1 MWEKLRVIFTIP
13 ELRQKILFTL
23 GLLAVYRVGWQIP
36 LPIIDQDAME
46 VYFKNSTGVG
56 QLLQQ
61 VAVFSAAQLNQIT
74 IFGLGIM
81 PYISA
86 SIIFQLL
93 GSVWGPLERLQKEG
107 ESGRKK
113 INEYTRYATV
123 RVVHRPELVLPGLSD
138 QRSGFVLD
146 SFLVDGHLSFGWQ
159 LVTVMTMTAGTIF
172 LMWLGEQIDEF
183 GIGNG
188 ISLFIMAGILAGMPG
203 AGVQLLQDSSFELGS
218 GSGKLGLEVLLVLA
232 VLFVAVVAGVVFIT
246 LGQRRIPTQ
255 SAKHVRGRRV
265 YGGTRQYLP
274 LRVNQ
279 AGVMPIIFASSLLMF
294 PSLIFAQLAASF
306 PNVALWSG
314 LARRVHARH
323 VVRLQ
328 RAVHRADLFLLLLL
342 DGHHVQSQGHG
353 GEPEELR
360 HVHSRLSAGQAHGR
374 LSGKSDGS
382 HHLRGRRVPG
392 PGGDHAHGDC
402 RACFRCRW
410 QVASFFGG
418 TGLLIAVSV
427 AFDLVQ
433 KIDSHLV
440 MRNYRGLLE
449 KLSSNVTLRRSRRRA
464 PTARGGDA
472 NMRIVFIGPPGSGK
486 GTQAVRLAD
495 QLGIVHLS
503 TGDMLRQARGRKNA
517 RGLQA
522 QQYMLAGKLVP
533 DP

>member
-1 MWEKLRVIFTIP
+1 MWEKLRVVFTIP
-13 ELRQKILFTL
+13 ELRKKILFTL

-36 LPIIDQDAME
+36 LPIIDQSSMTAF
-46 VYFKNSTGVG
+46 FKSATGMG
-56 QLLQQ
+56 QLFQQ

-123 RVVHRPELVLPGLSD
+123 VLCIGQSWAYLGFLVSNGL
-138 QRSGFVLD
+138 VLD
-146 SFLVDGHLSFGWQ
+146 SYLVNGSLPFHWQ
-159 LVTVMTMTAGTIF
+159 LVTVTMMTAGTIF

-188 ISLFIMAGILAGMPG
+188 ISLIIMAGILASLPG
-203 AGVQLLQDSSFELGS
+203 AIYNLLGNSSLELGS
-218 GSGKLGLEVLLVLA
+218 SAGQTGVEVIILLLI
-232 VLFVAVVAGVVFIT
+232 LFIAVVAGVVFIT

-294 PSLIFAQLAASF
+294 PSLIFTSFAKAYPESFWNSLNDAFTRGSGFIYNALYVLLIYFFCYFWTAITFNPKDMAENLKSFGTFIPGYRPGKRTADYLEKVMVRITYVGAGFLAIVAIAPTFITSVF
-306 PNVALWSG
+306 SVDYNVA
-314 LARRVHARH
+314 
-323 VVRLQ
+323 Q
-328 RAVHRADLFLLLLL
+328 
-342 DGHHVQSQGHG
+342 
-353 GEPEELR
+353 
-360 HVHSRLSAGQAHGR
+360 
-374 LSGKSDGS
+374 
-382 HHLRGRRVPG
+382 
-392 PGGDHAHGDC
+392 
-402 RACFRCRW
+402 
-410 QVASFFGG
+410 FFGG
-418 TGLLIAVSV
+418 TSLLIAVSV

-449 KLSSNVTLRRSRRRA
+449 A
-464 PTARGGDA
+464 
-472 NMRIVFIGPPGSGK
+472 
-486 GTQAVRLAD
+486 
-495 QLGIVHLS
+495 
-503 TGDMLRQARGRKNA
+503 
-517 RGLQA
+517 
-522 QQYMLAGKLVP
+522 
-533 DP
+533 